1 MAAIAREGLILM
13 LLASA
18 APALAQEAPPPDEAT
33 PPPGDAPPTG
43 DPAPAVTTEPT
54 PAEGARSY
62 TAADFARFAPRTALD
77 MLNQVPGFVI
87 QQADERRGL
96 GQAATNVLINGER
109 YSGKS
114 NDVITE
120 LTRISA
126 ANVVRID
133 IVDGATLN
141 VPGLSGQV
149 ANIIVKAGAKKLA
162 GTWRWRPQIRAKRTL
177 PRVTS
182 GQISLNG
189 SSGRFDYSFGLS
201 NDSFVNGNAG
211 PEVVTN
217 AQGQVIDLRDER
229 LDIAGETPKVTLGL
243 KHKSEGGAVANFKAS
258 YQIYHFDAD

>member
-62 TAADFARFAPRTALD
+62 SAADFARFAPRTALD

-96 GQAATNVLINGER
+96 GQATTNVLINGER

-114 NDVITE
+114 NDVVTE
-120 LTRISA
+120 LSRISA

-133 IVDGATLN
+133 IVDGATLH
-141 VPGLSGQV
+141 VPGRSGQV
-149 ANIIVKAGAKKLA
+149 ANLIVKASGKLS
-162 GTWRWRPQIRAKRTL
+162 GNWRWRPQVRAKRTH
-177 PRVTS
+177 PRLTN

-189 SSGRFDYSFGLS
+189 SSGRLDYSLS
-201 NDSFVNGNAG
+201 IVNDSFVNGNAG

-217 AQGQVIDLRDER
+217 AQGQVIDRRDER
-229 LDIAGETPKVTLGL
+229 LDVVGESPKISLGL
-243 KHKSEGGAVANFKAS
+243 KHR
-258 YQIYHFDAD
+258 